1 MTTIKFDNDYLD
13 PYMEMVEDTESPRI
27 MHLWSALFNVS
38 SALGRRCWLPF
49 GPMELF
55 PNQYV
60 LMVGTPASR
69 KSTAANIAKRLLK
82 ESTGVRFAPADT
94 GGQRQGLVLAMQ
106 GNPDE
111 SKEFL
116 GAQELGSKNTGLASL
131 TDLEEVT
138 NTPEDETA
146 SYVAEADKHHIAA
159 VANEFSRFI
168 GQNNHGMLDFL
179 VERWDGDDYEYKT
192 RQSSIKLKNTLLNLL
207 ACTTPSSLNLAMPP
221 QAGGQGFL
229 SRMILV
235 FGAKK
240 YREIPRPSVPDQ
252 DLVLRVKDT
261 LDHIYYNHNGAFH
274 ETPDARAYSEG
285 LYGWTLEISDPRF
298 AYYAERR
305 YTHLLKLAM
314 VLAATRRSLTIV
326 KEDYE
331 LAHRILRATERG
343 MPDALGEFGM
353 NPLAVLKQ
361 EILEQMRA
369 SQGPV
374 SMEQIISMF
383 HRDARAHEMS
393 EVINDLLRSKQIKR
407 IQLPTGQTVLSAV
420 YSRKDTEDEMLKLLA
435 EN

>member
-1 MTTIKFDNDYLD
+1 
-13 PYMEMVEDTESPRI
+13 MVEDTESPRI

-179 VERWDGDDYEYKT
+179 VERWDGDDAILGHT
-192 RQSSIKLKNTLLNLL
+192 RL
-207 ACTTPSSLNLAMPP
+207 
-221 QAGGQGFL
+221 
-229 SRMILV
+229 IL
-235 FGAKK
+235 
-240 YREIPRPSVPDQ
+240 
-252 DLVLRVKDT
+252 
-261 LDHIYYNHNGAFH
+261 
-274 ETPDARAYSEG
+274 
-285 LYGWTLEISDPRF
+285 
-298 AYYAERR
+298 
-305 YTHLLKLAM
+305 
-314 VLAATRRSLTIV
+314 
-326 KEDYE
+326 
-331 LAHRILRATERG
+331 
-343 MPDALGEFGM
+343 
-353 NPLAVLKQ
+353 
-361 EILEQMRA
+361 
-369 SQGPV
+369 
-374 SMEQIISMF
+374 
-383 HRDARAHEMS
+383 
-393 EVINDLLRSKQIKR
+393 
-407 IQLPTGQTVLSAV
+407 
-420 YSRKDTEDEMLKLLA
+420 
-435 EN
+435 